1 MPDSTEANTERGSAQ
16 DRGAAQERGT
26 VGDQKDVSWGP
37 ACLIV
42 VIVGAVILSVTMIAL
57 AALLNTNQGKR
68 AAYSVREQIIPWV
81 EQSSLS
87 PMDRQNIVERLNSL
101 ASEMEREALTSRQ
114 LSRLAIRLTDSP
126 ILQWGVVEQL
136 IAKANASTG
145 FTAEEKAEFSAS
157 CDRWLNAAAEGKLSV
172 QDMELGVQNVA
183 TKEQRSG
190 RLSIRDDVNDDRLRE
205 FQRRVATIC
214 DKLAIS
220 KDPYNK
226 SVSQVFLEVIDEA
239 LEVKD

>member
-1 MPDSTEANTERGSAQ
+1 M
-16 DRGAAQERGT
+16 
-26 VGDQKDVSWGP
+26 
-37 ACLIV
+37 
-42 VIVGAVILSVTMIAL
+42 
-57 AALLNTNQGKR
+57 
-68 AAYSVREQIIPWV
+68 
-81 EQSSLS
+81 
-87 PMDRQNIVERLNSL
+87 
-101 ASEMEREALTSRQ
+101 
-114 LSRLAIRLTDSP
+114 
-126 ILQWGVVEQL
+126 
-136 IAKANASTG
+136 
-145 FTAEEKAEFSAS
+145 
-157 CDRWLNAAAEGKLSV
+157 

-214 DKLAIS
+214 DKLVIS